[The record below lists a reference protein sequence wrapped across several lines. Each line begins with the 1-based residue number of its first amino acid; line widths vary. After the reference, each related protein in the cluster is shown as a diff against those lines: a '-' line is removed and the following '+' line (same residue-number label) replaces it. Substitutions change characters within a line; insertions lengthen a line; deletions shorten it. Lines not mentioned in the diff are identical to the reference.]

1 MKTRIDRPALA
12 QRQEDFLTCLLDDTR
27 ALPDHWNARHAAGL
41 AIYRN
46 AYRARLVDAL
56 RETYER
62 TARWVGEDAFRQ
74 AAAHH
79 VITHPPKSW
88 TLDDAGAGFA
98 ETLAELFAKDPEVA
112 ELAWLEWAM
121 HRCFVAADA
130 QPIDAVG
137 FGQATATF
145 AEDDWTHM
153 RLHFLPGTSQA
164 AITHDIG
171 SLWRALGQDDLTP
184 DCAVSEAL
192 CCVVWRE
199 GLKPVFMQVDAA
211 EGAVLSRLLADEPY
225 GEACDTLIDL
235 LGEDLAAER
244 AGAMLGRWLH
254 HGLITA
260 VSTDSAEFN

>member
-1 MKTRIDRPALA
+1 MGKQTPTDSPLLA
-12 QRQEDFLTCLLDDTR
+12 QRQEHFLGYILDDTR
-27 ALPDHWNARHAAGL
+27 ALPTNWNARHAAGL

-98 ETLAELFAKDPEVA
+98 DTLNELFAKDREVA

-121 HRCFVAADA
+121 QRCFVAADA
-130 QPIDAVG
+130 EPMDAAG
-137 FGQATATF
+137 FGEATAAF
-145 AEDDWTHM
+145 AEDDWAHM
-153 RLHFLPGTSQA
+153 RLNFLPGTSQT
-164 AITHDIG
+164 AIAHDIG
-171 SLWRALGQDDLTP
+171 ALWRALGQDDPTP
-184 DCAVSEAL
+184 DYATSEPL
-192 CCVVWRE
+192 HCVVWRE

-211 EGAVLSRLLADEPY
+211 EGAVLSDLLAGKPY
-225 GEACDTLIDL
+225 GEACDALIDV
-235 LGEDLAAER
+235 LGDDLAAAR

-254 HGLITA
+254 HGLIA
-260 VSTDSAEFN
+260 GVSASA